1 MNAMAYLRTFQ
12 TTTMKLFF
20 PAGIYLFKVKNRNTR
35 IMCETSS
42 KLAIKTPQRRHVNYK
57 ETKTDFTHCFGV
69 SIVDFEQ
76 INAAWAPT
84 IFTTSSAI
92 VV

>member
-35 IMCETSS
+35 TMCETSS
-42 KLAIKTPQRRHVNYK
+42 KLAIKTPQSGDIFNFDFLEKCLRIVSPPHFVYDFSTNMFLMLYSVN
-57 ETKTDFTHCFGV
+57 
-69 SIVDFEQ
+69 
-76 INAAWAPT
+76 
-84 IFTTSSAI
+84 
-92 VV
+92 